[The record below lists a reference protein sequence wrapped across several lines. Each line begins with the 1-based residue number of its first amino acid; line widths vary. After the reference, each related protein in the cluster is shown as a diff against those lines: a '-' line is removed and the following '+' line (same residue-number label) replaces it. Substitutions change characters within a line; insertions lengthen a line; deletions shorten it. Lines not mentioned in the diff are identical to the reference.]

1 MTDAKK
7 NFSTIQ
13 LIFIQLGL
21 LVFFIGTN
29 QFLEIQWGKVFD
41 SGQVSTREDRLP
53 AQDPSPIVESPAALL
68 AQMYDDP
75 LSDVS
80 EMVDVVVKSYENTA
94 KGRVLAS
101 YLVWAIS
108 SAKPDGY
115 IDTLLNSAAKNG
127 DFHIPDALLTL
138 SGRLDTPSLLKSV
151 ILAGGRAKPKETPR
165 TQQHLLK
172 LSDSLAGLSLTYY
185 GNPQAHMRIS
195 NANEIMPRIAEAQ
208 VGQVVEIPG
217 L

>member
-13 LIFIQLGL
+13 LVFIQVGL
-21 LVFFIGTN
+21 LAVFTGTS
-29 QFLEIQWGKVFD
+29 QFFEVQWGTVFD
-41 SGQVSTREDRLP
+41 RGQVSTREGRLP
-53 AQDPSPIVESPAALL
+53 AEDPGGSVESPAALL
-68 AQMYDDP
+68 AQMYNDP
-75 LSDVS
+75 YSDVS
-80 EMVDVVVKSYENTA
+80 ETVDVVVKSYENTA

-127 DFHIPDALLTL
+127 DFNIPEALLTL

-151 ILAGGRAKPKETPR
+151 LLAGEREKPKAPPR
-165 TQQHLLK
+165 AQQHLLK

-195 NANEIMPRIAEAQ
+195 DANEVMPRIAEAQ
-208 VGQVVEIPG
+208 VGQIVEIPG
-217 L
+217 F